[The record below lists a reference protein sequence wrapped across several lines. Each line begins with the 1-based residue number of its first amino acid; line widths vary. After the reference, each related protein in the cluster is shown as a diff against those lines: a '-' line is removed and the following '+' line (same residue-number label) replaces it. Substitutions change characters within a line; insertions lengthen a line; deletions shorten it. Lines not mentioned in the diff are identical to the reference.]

1 MQELIEKLKTDA
13 GLTEE
18 QANQSLQVIIN
29 FIKEKFPMF
38 EGAIGS
44 MLSSG
49 GARDND
55 FMP

>member
-1 MQELIEKLKTDA
+1 MQELIDKLKADA

-18 QANQSLQVIIN
+18 QANQALQVIMN
-29 FIKEKFPMF
+29 FVKEKFPMF
-38 EGAIGS
+38 EGAIGN

-49 GARDND
+49 GAKDND